1 MCLKLNSGLT
11 NDAYITGLK
20 PTLEANGDLH
30 LTYYRSDTD
39 LYYFI
44 FDWSTGTNKK
54 STEILQKLQKTDY
67 NHVVFIGSSRQ
78 LTIGNSL
85 NRYEGYL
92 GASLKTINTPSGA
105 VSIDFF
111 APGIW
116 SIHDNKNC
124 IVASGTKNHD
134 IDFVATSAK
143 MTTRDQT
150 WWTNTLTGKAEAI

>member
-1 MCLKLNSGLT
+1 MNSITRNPDSSTLVCLKLNSGLT

-44 FDWSTGTNKK
+44 FNWSTGTNKK

-78 LTIGNSL
+78 TTRINSL

-92 GASLKTINTPSGA
+92 GASLKTISTPGGA
-105 VSIDFF
+105 VSRAFF

-124 IVASGTKNHD
+124 NTAVDSIHYD
-134 IDFVATSAK
+134 INFGAYGAT
-143 MTTRDQT
+143 MTTRD
-150 WWTNTLTGKAEAI
+150 

>member
-30 LTYYRSDTD
+30 LTYFRSDTD

-44 FDWSTGTNKK
+44 FDWKTGNNKK
-54 STEILQKLQKTDY
+54 STEILQKLKKTDY

-78 LTIGNSL
+78 LTIANSL

-105 VSIDFF
+105 VSRANF

-124 IVASGTKNHD
+124 NTASGIKNND
-134 IDFVATSAK
+134 IDFATTGAT

-150 WWTNTLTGKAEAI
+150 WRANTLAGKAESL